1 MTDQPTLVQSAPE
14 TPPRRVGAL
23 RPADAATLILVDLAG
38 GVPKVLLGR
47 RHPSHRFMPDKFV
60 FPGGRV
66 ERGDWTGE
74 TASSLHPGI
83 EARLLRRVR
92 YPSPAKARALAH
104 AAIRECFE
112 ETGLLVGRLAQQAPA
127 ELASGGRLRSR
138 QLRADLGALH
148 FIARAV
154 TPPGRARRFDTR
166 FFAADA
172 QAIGYRAEGVVRPD
186 AELVELKWIP
196 IEEAAQLDMPTVTR
210 VVLEELE
217 ARIAA
222 GFNPAVPVPFYRLHR
237 RRFYRELL

>member
-1 MTDQPTLVQSAPE
+1 V
-14 TPPRRVGAL
+14 L
-23 RPADAATLILVDLAG
+23 RPVDAATLILVDLAG

-66 ERGDWTGE
+66 ERGDWAGE
-74 TASSLHPGI
+74 AASTLHPEI
-83 EARLLRRVR
+83 EARLLQRVR
-92 YPSPAKARALAH
+92 SPNPAKARALAH

-112 ETGLLVGRLAQQAPA
+112 ETGLLVGRLAPSTSAA
-127 ELASGGRLRSR
+127 LASVGRPRSR
-138 QLRADLGALH
+138 RLRADFGALH

-172 QAIGYRAEGVVRPD
+172 RAIGYRAEGIVRPD
-186 AELVELKWIP
+186 AELVELKWISM
-196 IEEAAQLDMPTVTR
+196 EEVEQIDMPTVTR
-210 VVLEELE
+210 VVLKELE
-217 ARIAA
+217 ARIAT
-222 GFNPAVPVPFYRLHR
+222 GFNPAVPVPFYRLDR